1 MPDNETCKIPIA
13 NMYQLE
19 SGPSRCKLCTFILFS
34 ATMAVYKDF
43 FVYESGVYSRSQFS
57 SGITPLGYH
66 SVKIIGWGEETGTPY
81 WVIII

>member
-1 MPDNETCKIPIA
+1 
-13 NMYQLE
+13 
-19 SGPSRCKLCTFILFS
+19 
-34 ATMAVYKDF
+34 MAVYKDF

-81 WVIII
+81 WVIIILSNHQEGVKGCKK

>member
-1 MPDNETCKIPIA
+1 
-13 NMYQLE
+13 MY
-19 SGPSRCKLCTFILFS
+19 FYFFS